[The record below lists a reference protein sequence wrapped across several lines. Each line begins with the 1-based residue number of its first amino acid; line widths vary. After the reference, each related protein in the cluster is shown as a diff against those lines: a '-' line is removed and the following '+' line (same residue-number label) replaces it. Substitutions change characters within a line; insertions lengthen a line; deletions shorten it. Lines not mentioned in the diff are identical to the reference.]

1 MSELQPGL
9 TLERTREVTR
19 NESAQKLGSGTL
31 EVFATPAMALMIE
44 QACLEMVEGYLEQDQ
59 TTVGIHLELNHLAPT
74 PLGDVVRIKAEL
86 VKMEKHVFYFEAK
99 VWDSTELI
107 GEASHQRALIDTER
121 FLRRVAKKKSDL
133 DLSSSFAG

>member
-9 TLERTREVTR
+9 ILEMTREVTSK
-19 NESAQKLGSGTL
+19 ESAQELGSGTV

-44 QACLEMVEGYLEQDQ
+44 QACLKMVAGYLEQDQ

-74 PLGDVVRIKAEL
+74 PLGDVVRVEAEL
-86 VKMEKHVFYFEAK
+86 IKMEKNVFHFEAK

-133 DLSSSFAG
+133 DLSSSFTS